1 MAQKTMIEIVRDLQS
16 KGHIVQFYVRKDGG
30 ILIRQIDSERF
41 TGASG
46 NARARQIAG
55 VELSEARSKQL
66 KYATRSRKGIRN
78 IPDDAV
84 REEYRR
90 VKKLW
95 NKAFKSKAGKPH
107 PAGYFGWK
115 RIQYAYKN
123 YGREEALRR
132 ISEAEKYASGI
143 AYSKNV
149 QILAGFI
156 RSAGASYR
164 SDELLQ
170 LANDIEANAY
180 LIRDEWIK
188 PAYDRLY
195 DLNKRIDP
203 KQIASDV
210 RRILRL

>member
-1 MAQKTMIEIVRDLQS
+1 MAQTMIQIVRELQS
-16 KGHIVQFYVRKDGG
+16 RGHVVDFYVRKDGG

-41 TGASG
+41 SGASG
-46 NARARQIAG
+46 NARARQMAG
-55 VELSEARSKQL
+55 VEISEARSKQL
-66 KYATRSRKGIRN
+66 KYATRSRKSIRN

-84 REEYRR
+84 RERYRE
-90 VKKLW
+90 VKKKW
-95 NKAFKSKAGKPH
+95 NKAFKSKGGKPH

-115 RIQYAYKN
+115 RIQYAYKH

-132 ISEAEKYASGI
+132 ISEAEKYSSGI

-156 RSAGASYR
+156 RMAGNQYR
-164 SDELLQ
+164 SPELLK
-170 LANDIEANAY
+170 LADDLEANAY
-180 LIRDEWIK
+180 LIKDEWIK

-195 DLNKRIDP
+195 DLNKNPDP